1 MLYAPQISGA
11 VFGAIISLIIN
22 PQKKQIAAYYNSVF
36 TPIDME
42 LLVRNEEELHD
53 FNRIKE
59 VPCEVA
65 KSNKQ

>member
-1 MLYAPQISGA
+1 MELHGRLQHK
-11 VFGAIISLIIN
+11 FGAIISLILN

>member
-1 MLYAPQISGA
+1 MELHGRLQHK
-11 VFGAIISLIIN
+11 FGAIISLIIN
-22 PQKKQIAAYYNSVF
+22 PQKIAYYNSVF

-42 LLVRNEEELHD
+42 LLVRSEEELHD

>member
-1 MLYAPQISGA
+1 MLQAPQISGA

-42 LLVRNEEELHD
+42 LLVRSEEELYD
-53 FNRIKE
+53 FNGE
-59 VPCEVA
+59 E
-65 KSNKQ
+65 